1 MKSCEWQTS
10 TTEWLSGGS
19 ALDFSQADM
28 PHLRNRLA
36 YLILQRGEL
45 ELGRMEQE
53 EAASRLDD
61 STVVAVPIPSSSR
74 GSLLDGPSRLL
85 CVVMGRRQFKYTLL
99 TAAGPLRQKFSRSD
113 LEVVED
119 QQAGA
124 RGFPADLG
132 ILANLHPIETLAE
145 AASAVRVEARLPQ
158 PRAVGVCFFA
168 CCCYC
173 LVIFF
178 SGEACRSSTPFDP
191 SRTGSLKNTKQD
203 KLHNT

>member
-1 MKSCEWQTS
+1 
-10 TTEWLSGGS
+10 
-19 ALDFSQADM
+19 M
-28 PHLRNRLA
+28 PHLRNCLA

-53 EAASRLDD
+53 EAASRLDN
-61 STVVAVPIPSSSR
+61 STLVAVPIPSSSR

-99 TAAGPLRQKFSRSD
+99 TAAGPLRQKLSRSD

-124 RGFPADLG
+124 CGFPADLG

-145 AASAVRVEARLPQ
+145 AASAVLKPDSPSQGQLGFVIRCTCFAGGGQCCSVTSSCLCLALQVPCNRRCTCFALARVAP
-158 PRAVGVCFFA
+158 G
-168 CCCYC
+168 CCGNMSMIIQEEDCDV
-173 LVIFF
+173 L
-178 SGEACRSSTPFDP
+178 
-191 SRTGSLKNTKQD
+191 
-203 KLHNT
+203 

>member
-1 MKSCEWQTS
+1 MNRS
-10 TTEWLSGGS
+10 TTP
-19 ALDFSQADM
+19 
-28 PHLRNRLA
+28 PHA
-36 YLILQRGEL
+36 G
-45 ELGRMEQE
+45 E
-53 EAASRLDD
+53 EAASRREDYPL
-61 STVVAVPIPSSSR
+61 VAVPIPSSSR

-145 AASAVRVEARLPQ
+145 AASAVRVEADSPSQGQLGFVFLP
-158 PRAVGVCFFA
+158 AA
-168 CCCYC
+168 
-173 LVIFF
+173 
-178 SGEACRSSTPFDP
+178 ATA
-191 SRTGSLKNTKQD
+191 
-203 KLHNT
+203 